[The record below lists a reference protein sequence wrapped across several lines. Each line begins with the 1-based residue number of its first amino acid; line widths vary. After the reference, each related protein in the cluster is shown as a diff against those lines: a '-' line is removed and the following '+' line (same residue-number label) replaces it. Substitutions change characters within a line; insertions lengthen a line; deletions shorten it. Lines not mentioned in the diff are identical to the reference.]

1 MHQHGKGV
9 EKNLKKE
16 IYHLEKAAIA
26 GHPNARF
33 NLGCTDQA
41 AGRIKRAVKHFII
54 ASKLGHDTSLKYV
67 WKFYRDGKVSK
78 EDLASTLRAHQSTVD
93 AAKSRQK
100 KKREAAFAVKVTKAA
115 ADYKIA
121 REDYQVKFVSSIKT
135 HRC

>member
-1 MHQHGKGV
+1 M
-9 EKNLKKE
+9 KKE

-41 AGRIKRAVKHFII
+41 AGRIKGAVKHFII
-54 ASKLGHDTSLKYV
+54 ASNLGHDTSLRFV

-78 EDLASTLRAHQSTVD
+78 EDLAATIRAHQSTVD
-93 AAKSRQK
+93 AARSRQ
-100 KKREAAFAVKVTKAA
+100 KKREAASAVKVTKAA

-121 REDYQVKFVSSIKT
+121 RGGYQVKFV
-135 HRC
+135 